1 MHKLILIIFFLFFNS
16 ISVKSEILSINSL
29 NDKKIIYDKTLNFVV
44 LGHLRDEAQWNFPSY
59 RTERFLKKLNEKN
72 ISFLIL
78 LGDSFY
84 ESNKTNIKKL
94 KQIVNE
100 LNYPVFQSIGNHE
113 TYLYS
118 IKDYNK
124 ETNLENLDKFK
135 INNKKNYENN
145 FGKTNSFFE
154 IYNNCFFV
162 LDFENKI
169 IGLEEEVEKIFF
181 EKIKYCSNENNIQNI
196 FLFSHRL
203 IWAHNKDYLNILNKT
218 NSRFDFKNKNF
229 KLKQFNKI
237 NEYINEISKNKK
249 VYWLS
254 GDSDSYYYFRD
265 KNPFFGVLSNSN
277 LDTDYGILF
286 KENENNTFKIN
297 IINMT
302 TFVEENLFNKNF
314 DIANIDQ
321 NKNIQFYLNKLKF
334 KIIKF
339 FKFTYDNLKYFFLF
353 FLLQM
358 IIIFLFFVVRMF
370 IKKND

>member
-1 MHKLILIIFFLFFNS
+1 MLKLILILFLIINNFP
-16 ISVKSEILSINSL
+16 VKSEILSINSL
-29 NDKKIIYDKTLNFVV
+29 NDSKIIKDNPLNFVV

-59 RTERFLKKLNEKN
+59 RTERFLKKLNQKN

-84 ESNKTNIKKL
+84 ESNKTNVKKL

-100 LNYPVFQSIGNHE
+100 LNYPVLQSIGNHE

-118 IKDYNK
+118 INDFNK
-124 ETNLENLDKFK
+124 ETNLENLDKYK
-135 INNKKNYENN
+135 IDNKKYYESN
-145 FGKTNSFFE
+145 FGNTNSIFE
-154 IYNNCFFV
+154 INNNCFFV

-169 IGLEEEVEKIFF
+169 IGLEENIEKIFF
-181 EKIKYCSNENNIQNI
+181 EQIEYCSNKNSIQNI

-203 IWAHNKDYLNILNKT
+203 IWAHNKNYLNILNKT

-229 KLKQFNKI
+229 KLEQFNKI
-237 NEYINEISKNKK
+237 NEYIYKISKNKNI
-249 VYWLS
+249 YWLS
-254 GDSDSYYYFRD
+254 GDSDSYYYFRN

-286 KENENNTFKIN
+286 KENEDNTFKIN
-297 IINMT
+297 SINMT
-302 TFVEENLFNKNF
+302 TFVEESLFNKNF

-321 NKNIQFYLNKLKF
+321 NKNIQFYLTKLKL

-339 FKFTYDNLKYFFLF
+339 FNFINDNLKYFIVF
-353 FLLQM
+353 FLIQIL
-358 IIIFLFFVVRMF
+358 IIFLFFLFRMF
-370 IKKND
+370 LKKK